1 MKTSISGSIT
11 SCQTKKIKYMKER
24 LKMIFDRIDILF
36 VCIVFGLCIAVAEAY
51 MGFWKGFAQCFMITF
66 LITEVCYILRCNKK
80 LNNELIET
88 KEKLKEAEKE
98 LDVANQ
104 RCAWRQKLIG
114 LYSLLVKKRN
124 AQFECEHAKLNYCKH
139 KITSKELAQVMNR
152 TDKEISDISDKISEL
167 TKELNELYAKK

>member
-1 MKTSISGSIT
+1 M
-11 SCQTKKIKYMKER
+11 KKIKYMKER
-24 LKMIFDRIDILF
+24 FKMIFDRIDILV
-36 VCIVFGLCIAVAEAY
+36 VCIVFGCSLTVAEAY
-51 MGFWKGFAQCFMITF
+51 MGFWKGFAQCFMMTF
-66 LITEVCYILRCNKK
+66 LITEVCYILRCNEK
-80 LNNELIET
+80 LSNELIEANWRRNDT
-88 KEKLKEAEKE
+88 EKE

-104 RCAWRQKLIG
+104 RCAWRQKLIV

-152 TDKEISDISDKISEL
+152 TDKEISEISDKIYDL

>member
-1 MKTSISGSIT
+1 M
-11 SCQTKKIKYMKER
+11 KKIKYMKER
-24 LKMIFDRIDILF
+24 LKMIFDRIDILV
-36 VCIVFGLCIAVAEAY
+36 VCIVFGCSLTVAEAY
-51 MGFWKGFAQCFMITF
+51 MGFWKGFAQCFMMTF
-66 LITEVCYILRCNKK
+66 LITEVCYILRCNEK
-80 LNNELIET
+80 LSNELIEANWRRNDT
-88 KEKLKEAEKE
+88 EKE

-104 RCAWRQKLIG
+104 RCAWRQKLIV

-152 TDKEISDISDKISEL
+152 TDKEISEISDTISEL